1 MLHGKTSGTLLR
13 LVALIALIALPNA
26 PALAKS
32 KLSPEAAKQACI
44 TAFGDRDHFDWVPRM
59 GLDNALSVCQRAI
72 DGYPDDA
79 EVRLFYAIARDQYAE
94 RGGNQQDNVYAAE
107 TYRDLA
113 AEGLPL
119 AQYAL
124 GTMFDE
130 NAGVSTDEGLS
141 YLTRARDGEFG
152 VSISCEALRTFGFN
166 DLDGNGPHYDVAVAE
181 RASHGNYVCAGYLAN
196 MFWNGYLGA
205 SDLPLPLGDYVRYAA
220 VHGDPAAMA
229 LLGLFYTFGTGS
241 TEIDTY
247 LQGQYTARQ
256 DAERGGS
263 WLLLAYWGTKSAWS
277 PDNYQRF
284 WRDDVL
290 LGPVM
295 VEALQTALNALGRYD
310 GALDGTPDPELQQA
324 LDAFGSADV
333 DALFQSIR
341 AKEKY
346 PAGLGSRVM
355 IHIGDGA
362 VAAAAD

>member
-1 MLHGKTSGTLLR
+1 MLHGKTSGTLL
-13 LVALIALIALPNA
+13 LVAASIALAGLLSS

-32 KLSPEAAKQACI
+32 KLSVEAARQACI

-59 GLDNALSVCQRAI
+59 GLDNALAACQRAI
-72 DGYPDDA
+72 GAFPDDP
-79 EVRLFYAIARDQYAE
+79 EVRLYHAVARDQYAE
-94 RGGNQQDNVYAAE
+94 RGGDQQDNVHATE
-107 TYRDLA
+107 TYRALA

-130 NAGVSTDEGLS
+130 SAGVSTEEGLS
-141 YLTRARDGEFG
+141 YLARARDGEFG
-152 VSISCEALRTFGFN
+152 VSISCEALRSFGFN
-166 DLDGNGPHYDVAVAE
+166 NLDGNGPHYDVAAAE
-181 RASHGNYVCAGYLAN
+181 SAAHGNYVCAGYLAN
-196 MFWNGYLGA
+196 MFWNGYA
-205 SDLPLPLGDYVRYAA
+205 SPSDLPLPLGDYVRYAA

-241 TEIDTY
+241 TDIDTL

-263 WLLLAYWGTKSAWS
+263 WLLLAYWGTRSTWN

-284 WRDDVL
+284 WHDDVL

-295 VEALQTALNALGRYD
+295 VTALQTALNALGRYD

-333 DALFQSIR
+333 DALFQTIR

-346 PAGLGSRVM
+346 EPGLGSREMV
-355 IHIGDGA
+355 HIGD
-362 VAAAAD
+362 AAMAAGD

>member
-13 LVALIALIALPNA
+13 LAALIALTALPSA

-32 KLSPEAAKQACI
+32 KLSPEAARQTCI
-44 TAFGDRDHFDWVPRM
+44 GAFGDRDHFDWVPRM
-59 GLDNALSVCQRAI
+59 GLDNALSACQRAI
-72 DGYPDDA
+72 GAFPDDA
-79 EVRLFYAIARDQYAE
+79 EVRLFHAIARDQYAE
-94 RGGNQQDNVYAAE
+94 RGGKQEDNVYATE

-113 AEGLPL
+113 AEGLSL

-130 NAGVSTDEGLS
+130 SAGVSTEEGLS
-141 YLTRARDGEFG
+141 YLARALDGEFG
-152 VSISCEALRTFGFN
+152 VSVSCEALRTFGFN
-166 DLDGNGPHYDVAVAE
+166 SLDGNAPYYDVAAAE
-181 RASHGNYVCAGYLAN
+181 SASHGNYVCAGYVAN
-196 MFWNGYLGA
+196 MFWNGHLGA

-220 VHGDPAAMA
+220 IHGDPAAMA

-256 DAERGGS
+256 DAERGGY
-263 WLLLAYWGTKSAWS
+263 WLLLAYWGTKSAWN

-346 PAGLGSRVM
+346 PSDLGAREV

-362 VAAAAD
+362 VTAAAD